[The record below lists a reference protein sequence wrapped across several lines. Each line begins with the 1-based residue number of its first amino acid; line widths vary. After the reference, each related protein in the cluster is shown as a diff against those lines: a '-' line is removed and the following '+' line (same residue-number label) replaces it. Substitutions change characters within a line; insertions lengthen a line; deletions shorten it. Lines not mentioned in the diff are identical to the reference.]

1 MISSLDEAM
10 SLLKKWKHDRSSIA
24 VAFFSGPHKAPR
36 SVEFHILGRV
46 TKASRALVEIS
57 TDDDLYW
64 FRFDRPGTSFEYM
77 EPGDRELA
85 WKGTRR
91 ELAAGLA
98 GGFLYVEWDDGCC
111 CILAPLREGNEPG

>member
-10 SLLKKWKHDRSSIA
+10 SLLKKWKRDRSLIA

-46 TKASRALVEIS
+46 TKAARALVEIS
-57 TDDDLYW
+57 TDDHLYW
-64 FRFDRPGTSFEYM
+64 FRFDRPRTSFEYM
-77 EPGDRELA
+77 EPDGRELA
-85 WKGTRR
+85 PKKTSR

-98 GGFLYVEWDDGCC
+98 GGFLHVEWDDGCS
-111 CILAPLREGNEPG
+111 CILAPLREGNESG